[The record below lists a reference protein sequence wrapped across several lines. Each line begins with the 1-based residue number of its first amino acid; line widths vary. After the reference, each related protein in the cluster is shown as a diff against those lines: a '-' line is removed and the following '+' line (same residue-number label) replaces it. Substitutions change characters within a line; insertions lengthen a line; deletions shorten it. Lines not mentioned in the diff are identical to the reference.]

1 MWLGTHIWS
10 LCIIKNASNGGRILY
25 IQRPS
30 ACWTGPCCS
39 KFVTMNK
46 NYILESRFTCAG
58 CPESLGKALWEDRVL
73 DSSVHCL
80 PLSLVEPLVH
90 SGQLRQVHLGGQPLC
105 IIVSLCPCGKVPHDL
120 LDSCFD
126 HSFTK
131 TVVDIP
137 VCGWCVSHE
146 TVTIFCNCDLT
157 ALSLHYKFDR
167 RREIISTCLTCR
179 A

>member
-1 MWLGTHIWS
+1 
-10 LCIIKNASNGGRILY
+10 
-25 IQRPS
+25 
-30 ACWTGPCCS
+30 
-39 KFVTMNK
+39 MNK

-58 CPESLGKALWEDRVL
+58 CRESLGKAFWEDRVL
-73 DSSVHCL
+73 DGSVHCL

-105 IIVSLCPCGKVPHDL
+105 IIVSLCPYGKVPHDL
-120 LDSCFD
+120 LDFCFN

-131 TVVDIP
+131 AVVDIL

-157 ALSLHYKFDR
+157 ALSLHFKFAR
-167 RREIISTCLTCR
+167 CEIISTYILLVEPRNTRPAVLLVGEIHGCHAADVR
-179 A
+179 AGISLKLCQFFSQTVVL